1 MNRCPGI
8 PDMIKSLGGVNCPRF
23 AQPEIH
29 MTRFKLEIDTDGS
42 NDIIN
47 LSVLLKPHVRELRGD
62 GILHLFIVGSTAA
75 LTTMEFESGLVK
87 TDMAEV
93 MQRLIPDDTHYAHEA
108 TWNDDNG
115 HSHVRAAL
123 VGPSVTVPYADGRLL
138 TGEYQQIVLMEF
150 DTRPRKRT
158 IICTALP

>member
-1 MNRCPGI
+1 M
-8 PDMIKSLGGVNCPRF
+8 K
-23 AQPEIH
+23 
-29 MTRFKLEIDTDGS
+29 RFKLEIQTDGS

-47 LSVLLKPHVRELRGD
+47 LHETLKPKIRELKGE
-62 GILHLFIVGSTAA
+62 GLLHLFIVGSTAA

-87 TDMAEV
+87 TDIPEIL
-93 MQRLIPDDTHYAHEA
+93 QRLIPDDAHYAHEA

-123 VGPSVTVPYADGRLL
+123 IGPSLTIPFADGRLL

-158 IICTALP
+158 IICTAFP